1 VLIRKQLGM
10 FAVPLPTTISD
21 TLHATLHKLLSV
33 NNKEVF
39 HPMAIEVLNPYHV
52 AIAQFDE
59 AAERLGLSQPLRAIL
74 RKPKRELIVNFP
86 VRLDNG
92 DVEMFTGY
100 RVQHNINRGPAKGGI
115 RFSPE
120 VSLDEV
126 RALAMWMTW
135 KCAVVGIPFGGAK
148 GGVICDPH
156 KLSNSELERL
166 SRRYATEISIL
177 IGPNSDI
184 PAPDMNTN
192 PQIMAWMMDTF
203 SMHSGYSVPAVITGK
218 PLAIGGSEGRLEA
231 TARGVQVVTREAM
244 LKLGMQP
251 GESSVVIQGFG
262 NVGSISARLL
272 HELGCKVVGLSDI
285 NGGVYNAD
293 GINVPRALRYS
304 REHGT
309 LKGLPDT
316 EAVTNAELLE
326 LPCDVLVPA
335 ALENQ
340 LTGKNASRV
349 KARLI
354 VEAANG
360 PTTPDADRIFDDRGI
375 TVVPDIMANAGGVT
389 VSYFEWVQ
397 DLQRFFWAEDEIN
410 HRLES
415 IMMRAYHAM
424 QNKADEQGTNLRMG
438 AYLLAVARVA
448 EATEIRGVYP

>member
-1 VLIRKQLGM
+1 MVKEGFSM
-10 FAVPLPTTISD
+10 AVEM
-21 TLHATLHKLLSV
+21 V
-33 NNKEVF
+33 
-39 HPMAIEVLNPYHV
+39 NPYDV
-52 AIAQFDE
+52 AVAQFDE
-59 AAERLGLSQPLRAIL
+59 AADRLGLSQAMRAIL

-156 KLSNSELERL
+156 KMSRTELERL
-166 SRRYATEISIL
+166 TRRYATEISIL
-177 IGPNSDI
+177 IGPDSDI

-192 PQIMAWMMDTF
+192 PQIMGWIMDTF
-203 SMHSGYSVPAVITGK
+203 SMHQGYSVPAVITGK

-231 TARGVQVVTREAM
+231 TARGVMVVTRESM
-244 LKLGMQP
+244 EHLDMIPEKCT
-251 GESSVVIQGFG
+251 VVIQGFG
-262 NVGSISARLL
+262 NVGSITARLL
-272 HELGCKVVGLSDI
+272 QDELKCRVVAISDI
-285 NGGVYNAD
+285 SGGVYNPN
-293 GINVPRALRYS
+293 GIDIHRALRYS
-304 REHGT
+304 KEHGT
-309 LKGLPDT
+309 LRGLADT
-316 EAVTNAELLE
+316 EGVTNAELLE
-326 LPCDVLVPA
+326 LPCDVLIPA

-340 LTGKNASRV
+340 LTGRNASRV
-349 KARLI
+349 KARLVI
-354 VEAANG
+354 EAANG
-360 PTTPDADRIFDDRGI
+360 PTTPDADVIMNDRGI
-375 TVVPDIMANAGGVT
+375 TIVPDILANAGGVT

-397 DLQRFFWAEDEIN
+397 DLQRFFWAEHEIN
-410 HRLES
+410 NRLET
-415 IMMRAYHAM
+415 IMTRSYRAVR
-424 QNKADEQGTNLRMG
+424 QKSDEQECNLRMG

>member
-1 VLIRKQLGM
+1 V
-10 FAVPLPTTISD
+10 
-21 TLHATLHKLLSV
+21 
-33 NNKEVF
+33 
-39 HPMAIEVLNPYHV
+39 AIDILNPYAM
-52 AIAQFDE
+52 AISQFDE
-59 AAERLGLSQPLRAIL
+59 AADRLGLSQAMRAIL

-86 VRLDNG
+86 VRMDNG
-92 DVEMFTGY
+92 DIEMFTGY

-148 GGVICDPH
+148 GGVLCDPS
-156 KLSNSELERL
+156 KMSRAEIERL

-192 PQIMAWMMDTF
+192 PQIMGWMMDTF
-203 SMHSGYSVPAVITGK
+203 SMHQGYSVPAVITGK

-231 TARGVQVVTREAM
+231 TARGVQYVTRESM
-244 LKLGMQP
+244 LDLGMKP
-251 GESSVVIQGFG
+251 EECSVVVQGFG

-272 HELGCKVVGLSDI
+272 HELGCKVVGLSDVS
-285 NGGVYNAD
+285 GGVYNPH
-293 GINVPRALRYS
+293 GIDVHNALHYS
-304 REHGT
+304 NEHGK
-309 LKGLPDT
+309 LKGLPNT
-316 EAVTNAELLE
+316 EPVSNAELLV
-326 LPCDVLVPA
+326 LPCDILIPA

-340 LTGKNASRV
+340 LTEKNAAQV

-354 VEAANG
+354 IEAANG
-360 PTTPDADRIFDDRGI
+360 PTTPEADRILNDRGI
-375 TVVPDIMANAGGVT
+375 VVVPDILANAGGVT

-397 DLQRFFWAEDEIN
+397 DLQRFFWAENEIN
-410 HRLES
+410 NRLES
-415 IMMRAYHAM
+415 IMTRAYRAVH
-424 QNKADEQGTNLRMG
+424 NKAVEQETNLRMG
-438 AYLLAVARVA
+438 AYLLAVATVA

>member
-1 VLIRKQLGM
+1 
-10 FAVPLPTTISD
+10 
-21 TLHATLHKLLSV
+21 
-33 NNKEVF
+33 
-39 HPMAIEVLNPYHV
+39 MAIEIVNPYDMAV
-52 AIAQFDE
+52 AQFDE
-59 AAERLGLSQPLRAIL
+59 AAELLGLSQAMRAIL

-86 VRLDNG
+86 VRMDNG

-156 KLSNSELERL
+156 HLSRSELERL
-166 SRRYATEISIL
+166 TRRYATEISVL
-177 IGPNSDI
+177 IGPDSDI

-192 PQIMAWMMDTF
+192 PQIMAWIMDTY
-203 SMHSGYSVPAVITGK
+203 SMHMGYSVPAVITGK

-231 TARGVQVVTREAM
+231 TARGVLVVTREAM
-244 LKLGMQP
+244 KDLGMVP
-251 GESSVVIQGFG
+251 EECSVVIQGFG

-272 HELGCKVVGLSDI
+272 HDELECKIVAISDI
-285 NGGVYNAD
+285 HGGVYNAN
-293 GINVPRALRYS
+293 GIDVHRALRYS
-304 REHGT
+304 KEHGT
-309 LKGLPDT
+309 LRGLHDT
-316 EAVTNAELLE
+316 EPVSNTELLE
-326 LPCDVLVPA
+326 LPCDVLIPA

-340 LTGKNASRV
+340 LTAQNASRI

-354 VEAANG
+354 IEAANG
-360 PTTPDADRIFDDRGI
+360 PTTPEADHIFNDRGL
-375 TVVPDIMANAGGVT
+375 TVVPDILANAGGVT

-397 DLQRFFWAEDEIN
+397 DLQRFFWAEHEIN
-410 HRLES
+410 DRLES
-415 IMMRAYHAM
+415 IMTRSYDAVRQKTA
-424 QNKADEQGTNLRMG
+424 QQESSLRIG

>member
-1 VLIRKQLGM
+1 M
-10 FAVPLPTTISD
+10 AV
-21 TLHATLHKLLSV
+21 
-33 NNKEVF
+33 EV
-39 HPMAIEVLNPYHV
+39 INPYDV
-52 AIAQFDE
+52 AVAQFDE
-59 AAERLGLSQPLRAIL
+59 AADRLGLSQPMRAML

-86 VRLDNG
+86 VRMDNG

-148 GGVICDPH
+148 GGVICDPS
-156 KLSNSELERL
+156 KMSRAELERL

-192 PQIMAWMMDTF
+192 PQVMAWMMDTY
-203 SMHSGYSVPAVITGK
+203 SMHMGYSVPAVVTGK
-218 PLAIGGSEGRLEA
+218 PISIGGSEGRMEA
-231 TARGVQVVTREAM
+231 TARGVQIVTREA
-244 LKLGMQP
+244 LGVLGMQADAC
-251 GESSVVIQGFG
+251 SMVVQGFG

-272 HELGCKVVGLSDI
+272 HELGCNVVALSDI
-285 NGGVYNAD
+285 HGGVYNPK
-293 GINVPRALRYS
+293 GIDVMRALRFS
-304 REHGT
+304 KEHGS
-309 LKGLPDT
+309 LKDLPDT
-316 EAVTNAELLE
+316 ETVTNSELLE

-340 LTGKNASRV
+340 LTGRNASRV

-354 VEAANG
+354 VEGANG
-360 PTTPDADRIFDDRGI
+360 PTTPDADHIFNDRGI
-375 TVVPDIMANAGGVT
+375 TVVPDILANAGGVT

-397 DLQRFFWAEDEIN
+397 DLQRFFWAENEIN
-410 HRLES
+410 NRLES
-415 IMMRAYHAM
+415 IMTRSFRAVY
-424 QNKADEQGTNLRMG
+424 QKADEQGTNLRLG

-448 EATEIRGVYP
+448 EATETRGVYP

>member
-1 VLIRKQLGM
+1 
-10 FAVPLPTTISD
+10 
-21 TLHATLHKLLSV
+21 
-33 NNKEVF
+33 
-39 HPMAIEVLNPYHV
+39 MAIDIVNPYDIAV
-52 AIAQFDE
+52 AQFDE
-59 AAERLGLSQPLRAIL
+59 AADRLGLSQAMRAIL

-86 VRLDNG
+86 VRMDNG
-92 DVEMFTGY
+92 DVEMYTGY

-120 VSLDEV
+120 VSLDEM

-156 KLSNSELERL
+156 KLSRTELERL
-166 SRRYATEISIL
+166 TRRYATEISVL
-177 IGPNSDI
+177 MGPDSDI

-203 SMHSGYSVPAVITGK
+203 SMHMGYSVPAVITGK

-231 TARGVQVVTREAM
+231 TARGVQFVTREAM
-244 LKLGMQP
+244 HDLGLRP
-251 GESSVVIQGFG
+251 EDCSVVVQGFG

-272 HELGCKVVGLSDI
+272 HEMGCRVAAVSDI
-285 NGGVYNAD
+285 QGGVYNPH
-293 GINVPRALRYS
+293 GIDIHKALRHS
-304 REHGT
+304 KEHGS
-309 LKGLPDT
+309 LRGLPDT
-316 EAVTNAELLE
+316 EAITNAELLE

-340 LTGKNASRV
+340 LTAKNAPRV

-360 PTTPDADRIFDDRGI
+360 PTTPDADHILNDRGI
-375 TVVPDIMANAGGVT
+375 MVVPDILANAGGVT

-397 DLQRFFWAEDEIN
+397 DLQRFFWAELEIN
-410 HRLES
+410 NRLEQ
-415 IMMRAYHAM
+415 IMMRAYRATCA
-424 QNKADEQGTNLRMG
+424 KAEEQETNLRIG
-438 AYLLAVARVA
+438 AYLLAVTRVA

>member
-1 VLIRKQLGM
+1 
-10 FAVPLPTTISD
+10 
-21 TLHATLHKLLSV
+21 
-33 NNKEVF
+33 
-39 HPMAIEVLNPYHV
+39 MAIDLVSPYEVAV
-52 AIAQFDE
+52 SQFDD
-59 AAERLGLSQPLRAIL
+59 AADRLGLSQAMRAIL

-86 VRLDNG
+86 VRMDNG

-135 KCAVVGIPFGGAK
+135 KCAVVNIPFGGAK

-156 KLSNSELERL
+156 KLSRTELERL

-203 SMHSGYSVPAVITGK
+203 SMHQGYSVPAVITGK

-231 TARGVQVVTREAM
+231 TARGVQFVTRDAM
-244 LKLGMQP
+244 LDLGMEP
-251 GESSVVIQGFG
+251 AECTVVVQGFG

-285 NGGVYNAD
+285 NGGVYNSH
-293 GINVPRALRYS
+293 GIDVHQALHHS
-304 REHGT
+304 KEHGT
-309 LKGLPDT
+309 LKGLYNT
-316 EAVTNAELLE
+316 EPVTNSELLT

-340 LTGKNASRV
+340 LTGKNAAQV

-354 VEAANG
+354 IEAANG
-360 PTTPDADRIFDDRGI
+360 PTTPEADHILNDKGVTI
-375 TVVPDIMANAGGVT
+375 VPDILANAGGVT

-397 DLQRFFWAEDEIN
+397 DLQRFFWAEHEIN
-410 HRLES
+410 NRLES
-415 IMMRAYHAM
+415 IMTRAYYATR
-424 QNKADEQGTNLRMG
+424 QKALQTETNLRMG

>member
-1 VLIRKQLGM
+1 M
-10 FAVPLPTTISD
+10 
-21 TLHATLHKLLSV
+21 AT
-33 NNKEVF
+33 E
-39 HPMAIEVLNPYHV
+39 ILNPYHV
-52 AIAQFDE
+52 AVAQFDE

-86 VRLDNG
+86 VRMDNR

-120 VSLDEV
+120 VSQDEV

-135 KCAVVGIPFGGAK
+135 KCAVVNIPFGGAK

-156 KLSNSELERL
+156 KLSSAELERL
-166 SRRYATEISIL
+166 ARRYATEISIL
-177 IGPNSDI
+177 IGPDSDI

-192 PQIMAWMMDTF
+192 PQIMAWIMDTY
-203 SMHSGYSVPAVITGK
+203 SMHKGYSIPAVITGK

-231 TARGVQVVTREAM
+231 TARGIQVITREAM
-244 LKLGMQP
+244 FTLGMKP
-251 GESSVVIQGFG
+251 DESSVVIQGFG

-272 HELGCKVVGLSDI
+272 HELGCNIVGLSDI
-285 NGGVYNAD
+285 HGGIYNPK
-293 GINVPRALRYS
+293 GINVSLALRYS
-304 REHGT
+304 KEHGS

-316 EAVTNAELLE
+316 EPVTNAELLE
-326 LPCDVLVPA
+326 LECDVLVPA

-340 LTGKNASRV
+340 LTSKNASRV
-349 KARLI
+349 KAHLI
-354 VEAANG
+354 IEAANG
-360 PTTPDADRIFDDRGI
+360 PTTPEADHIFADRGI

-397 DLQRFFWAEDEIN
+397 DLQRFFWAEHEIN
-410 HRLES
+410 LRLES
-415 IMMRAYHAM
+415 IMTRAFHAV
-424 QNKADEQGTNLRMG
+424 QHKAGEQQTNLRMG

>member
-1 VLIRKQLGM
+1 
-10 FAVPLPTTISD
+10 
-21 TLHATLHKLLSV
+21 
-33 NNKEVF
+33 
-39 HPMAIEVLNPYHV
+39 MAIEILNPYHV

-86 VRLDNG
+86 VRMDNG

-156 KLSNSELERL
+156 KLSRAELERL
-166 SRRYATEISIL
+166 TRRYATEISIL

-192 PQIMAWMMDTF
+192 PQIMAWIMDTY

-231 TARGVQVVTREAM
+231 TARGIQVVTREAM

-251 GESSVVIQGFG
+251 GVCSVVIQGFG

-272 HELGCKVVGLSDI
+272 HELGCKVAGLSDI
-285 NGGVYNAD
+285 SGGVYSPN
-293 GINVPRALRYS
+293 GINVHRALRYS
-304 REHGT
+304 NEHGS
-309 LKGLPDT
+309 LEGLPDT

-326 LPCDVLVPA
+326 LPCDVLIPA

-340 LTGKNASRV
+340 LTGRNASRV

-360 PTTPDADRIFDDRGI
+360 PTTPDADHI
-375 TVVPDIMANAGGVT
+375 
-389 VSYFEWVQ
+389 
-397 DLQRFFWAEDEIN
+397 
-410 HRLES
+410 
-415 IMMRAYHAM
+415 
-424 QNKADEQGTNLRMG
+424 
-438 AYLLAVARVA
+438 
-448 EATEIRGVYP
+448 

>member
-1 VLIRKQLGM
+1 
-10 FAVPLPTTISD
+10 
-21 TLHATLHKLLSV
+21 
-33 NNKEVF
+33 
-39 HPMAIEVLNPYHV
+39 MAIDIVNPYDMAV
-52 AIAQFDE
+52 AQFDE
-59 AAERLGLSQPLRAIL
+59 AADRLGLSQSMRAIL

-92 DVEMFTGY
+92 DVVMFTGY

-156 KLSNSELERL
+156 KLSRGELERL
-166 SRRYATEISIL
+166 TRRYATEISIL
-177 IGPNSDI
+177 IGPDSDI

-203 SMHSGYSVPAVITGK
+203 SMHQGYSVPAVITGK
-218 PLAIGGSEGRLEA
+218 PLSIGGSEGRLEA
-231 TARGVQVVTREAM
+231 TARGVQFMAQEAM
-244 LKLGMQP
+244 RDLGMP
-251 GESSVVIQGFG
+251 MEGCSVVIQGFG
-262 NVGSISARLL
+262 NVGSIAARLF
-272 HELGCKVVGLSDI
+272 HELGCKVVGVSDI
-285 NGGVYNAD
+285 SGGVYNAK
-293 GINVPRALRYS
+293 GIDVHRALRYAK
-304 REHGT
+304 EHGS
-309 LKGLPDT
+309 LRGLPDT

-340 LTGKNASRV
+340 LTAKNASRIQ
-349 KARLI
+349 ARLI
-354 VEAANG
+354 IEAANG
-360 PTTPDADRIFDDRGI
+360 PTTPDADRILNDRGI
-375 TVVPDIMANAGGVT
+375 MIVPDILANAGGVT

-397 DLQRFFWAEDEIN
+397 DLQRFFWAEHEIN
-410 HRLES
+410 NRLES
-415 IMMRAYHAM
+415 IMTRAYHASRA
-424 QNKADEQGTNLRMG
+424 KAEEHETNLRVG

-448 EATEIRGVYP
+448 EATETRGVYP

>member
-1 VLIRKQLGM
+1 
-10 FAVPLPTTISD
+10 
-21 TLHATLHKLLSV
+21 
-33 NNKEVF
+33 
-39 HPMAIEVLNPYHV
+39 MAIEIVNPYDV
-52 AIAQFDE
+52 AVAQFDE
-59 AAERLGLSQPLRAIL
+59 AAERLGLSQAMRAIL

-86 VRLDNG
+86 VRMDNG

-156 KLSNSELERL
+156 QMSRSELERL
-166 SRRYATEISIL
+166 TRRYATEISIL
-177 IGPNSDI
+177 IGPDSDI

-192 PQIMAWMMDTF
+192 PQIMGWIMDTY
-203 SMHSGYSVPAVITGK
+203 SMHQGYSVPAVITGK

-231 TARGVQVVTREAM
+231 TARGVLVVTREAM
-244 LKLGMQP
+244 KDLGMIP
-251 GESSVVIQGFG
+251 EECSVVIQGFG

-272 HELGCKVVGLSDI
+272 HDQLKCKIIALSDI
-285 NGGVYNAD
+285 SGGVYNANSID
-293 GINVPRALRYS
+293 VHRALRYS
-304 REHGT
+304 KEHGS
-309 LKGLPDT
+309 LRGLPDT
-316 EAVTNAELLE
+316 ESVTNTELLE
-326 LPCDVLVPA
+326 LPCDVLIPA

-340 LTGKNASRV
+340 LTARNATRI

-354 VEAANG
+354 IEAANG
-360 PTTPDADRIFDDRGI
+360 PTTPEADHIFNDRGL
-375 TVVPDIMANAGGVT
+375 TVVPDILANAGGVT

-397 DLQRFFWAEDEIN
+397 DLQRFFWAEREIN
-410 HRLES
+410 SQLES
-415 IMMRAYHAM
+415 IMSRSYEAVC
-424 QNKADEQGTNLRMG
+424 QKAAEQESNLRMG